1 VTWNKKVW
9 FGNLAYNHLFNIMKF
24 KPLSLLLASSLL
36 LGEIGL
42 SQGSATEPIKT
53 KKVQPT
59 IMVIPF
65 VQESQD
71 MRNVLESDIN
81 LRVAVTKVKEGF
93 DKRGFSTVDFRG
105 KLKQLSND
113 KAMELENQT
122 SLKQEVIE
130 QSGADIYVETEAKPI
145 KTGSGNSIT
154 VIVTA
159 YDAYSG
165 LALANKVGNSPKF
178 YTDNYEKLTEK
189 AVEGLIEDFL
199 NTMQLKFDE
208 MVENGRIASLN
219 ITFSEGSSMDMD
231 TEIGETGKLFS
242 EVMEE
247 WLEKNTYKSY
257 FHLQG
262 TTATKLIVDELRLP
276 FQDEEGKTYRPT
288 KFAAS
293 LRNYLKTIGLESER
307 DVQGSKI
314 FITIN

>member
-1 VTWNKKVW
+1 MKIKQLSTL
-9 FGNLAYNHLFNIMKF
+9 FGCMMLLVFN
-24 KPLSLLLASSLL
+24 SVA
-36 LGEIGL
+36 
-42 SQGSATEPIKT
+42 QGSAATEAKPS
-53 KKVQPT
+53 KVQPT

-71 MRNVLESDIN
+71 MRTVLESDIN

-93 DKRGFSTVDFRG
+93 DNRGFSTVDFRA

-113 KAMELENQT
+113 KAMELNNQS

-130 QSGADIYVETEAKPI
+130 QSGADIYVETEAKPV

-165 LALANKVGNSPKF
+165 VSLANKVGNSPKF

-199 NTMQLKFDE
+199 NTMQTKFDE

-219 ITFSEGSSMDMD
+219 ITFAEGSSMDMD
-231 TEIGETGKLFS
+231 TEIGETGKMFS

-247 WLEKNTYKSY
+247 WLEKNTYKNY

-262 TTATKLIVDELRLP
+262 TTATKLIVDEFRLP
-276 FQDEEGKTYRPT
+276 FHDEEGKTYRPT

-293 LRNYLKTIGLESER
+293 LRNYLKTIGLESQR